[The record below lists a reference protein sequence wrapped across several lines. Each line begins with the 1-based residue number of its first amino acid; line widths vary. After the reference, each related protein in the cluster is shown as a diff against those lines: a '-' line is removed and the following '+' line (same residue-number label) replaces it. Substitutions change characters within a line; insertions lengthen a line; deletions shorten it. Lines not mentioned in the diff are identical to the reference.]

1 MITLDVAGTNFARL
15 GHNSASGT
23 NILDVRSEGHM
34 RFLTNGNNERFRIT
48 DGGIIFTTNATAAGS
63 LGVGTDSPGK
73 VSGMSRYLSLSA
85 AAADNAVGFELQG
98 NRGTNDS
105 PVARFSF
112 INDDTETA
120 RITVDSGT
128 GGGASSNMIFATG
141 GTTER
146 LRIKHDGNVGVGTDD
161 PYYKLHLKT
170 NSNATSLSGG
180 TGGNWGSDGI
190 RIENFNNTAGSL
202 SLAHFRNFDADWHI
216 GGKYV
221 GANDSDFLFF
231 AEGDEKLRITST
243 GRIGIGTD
251 DPQGLLVIQGD
262 SNDSTTPSIRL
273 QDGTDARQVQITCTS
288 GDFLAKTCG
297 SDNNTHGSIKI
308 FESGIISLNNGGASG
323 SNTERLRVDVNGN
336 FIFKNGAL
344 IENGFHDDGGGITG
358 DYNHDLGTYG
368 NVHYAATN
376 PAGSYTY
383 NLRINSSTSV
393 NSVMAEGDTL
403 SFTFINNISGNTG
416 RYMTAFKIDGTT
428 QTVEWAGGSGPS
440 ENSGSG
446 SDVYSFTIIKTGDA
460 AFKVFGSFTNHD

>member
-1 MITLDVAGTNFARL
+1 
-15 GHNSASGT
+15 
-23 NILDVRSEGHM
+23 
-34 RFLTNGNNERFRIT
+34 
-48 DGGIIFTTNATAAGS
+48 
-63 LGVGTDSPGK
+63 
-73 VSGMSRYLSLSA
+73 
-85 AAADNAVGFELQG
+85 
-98 NRGTNDS
+98 
-105 PVARFSF
+105 
-112 INDDTETA
+112 TA

-161 PYYKLHLKT
+161 PYYKLHLNT
-170 NSNATSLSGG
+170 NNSATSLSGG
-180 TGGNWGSDGI
+180 GSGNWGSDGI

-344 IENGFHDDGGGITG
+344 IENGFHD
-358 DYNHDLGTYG
+358 
-368 NVHYAATN
+368 
-376 PAGSYTY
+376 
-383 NLRINSSTSV
+383 
-393 NSVMAEGDTL
+393 
-403 SFTFINNISGNTG
+403 
-416 RYMTAFKIDGTT
+416 
-428 QTVEWAGGSGPS
+428 
-440 ENSGSG
+440 
-446 SDVYSFTIIKTGDA
+446 
-460 AFKVFGSFTNHD
+460 